1 MCLAIPALVL
11 SIQGEKAVADINGVK
26 REISLQLTPEV
37 KVGDYVLLHT
47 GFAISVIDEIEAQ
60 QSLDMLRQVLEI
72 S

>member
-1 MCLAIPALVL
+1 MCLAIPALVI
-11 SIQGEKAVADINGVK
+11 SIHGEKAVADINGVK

>member
-1 MCLAIPALVL
+1 MCVAIPALVI

-26 REISLQLTPEV
+26 REISLQLTPDV

>member
-1 MCLAIPALVL
+1 MCLAIPALVI
-11 SIQGEKAVADINGVK
+11 SIHGEKAVADISGVR
-26 REISLQLTPEV
+26 REISLQLTPDV

-47 GFAISVIDEIEAQ
+47 GYAISVIDEIEAQ